1 MKAYDVCHQDLF
13 FTCLYFECHFFLSNH
28 DPASYFCII
37 PAAEISEKHVV
48 ILSLNMLIFF
58 VPHMAFIPIICEHL
72 SFMCLLSQCF
82 VEVGNTIEGQLK
94 YRVFGDFCSIT

>member
-1 MKAYDVCHQDLF
+1 
-13 FTCLYFECHFFLSNH
+13 
-28 DPASYFCII
+28 
-37 PAAEISEKHVV
+37 
-48 ILSLNMLIFF
+48 MLIFF